1 MVMDDIEFIE
11 HISKLEL
18 KDGDILVLRSKDYL
32 TNEQISNLKK
42 YIRHIDNT
50 INILVIDGGMEIGV
64 LRKKEGE

>member
-1 MVMDDIEFIE
+1 MDDIEFIE